1 MSAQQRYRTMIPLL
15 TSLYMSEDSI
25 SRTNTLREGLMALT
39 DCCEGEWPNIR
50 KDADRLLRVWASKE
64 TGAAAAELMGQIQ
77 NVLGECADEAP
88 RLIINEVE
96 SEGESVAISVIRHD
110 PPQMTMSTPLTAL
123 APMYRDIVESA
134 AEDSDDE
141 ESEEVEEEEEED
153 EEEGMEVEKRRVRG
167 RDYWFEEKTNK
178 LYAVTADDDV
188 GDEVGILMASGAPV
202 FRNA

>member
-1 MSAQQRYRTMIPLL
+1 
-15 TSLYMSEDSI
+15 
-25 SRTNTLREGLMALT
+25 MALT
-39 DCCEGEWPNIR
+39 DCCEGEWSIIR

-77 NVLGECADEAP
+77 NVLGECAEEAP
-88 RLIINEVE
+88 RLIINEAE

-110 PPQMTMSTPLTAL
+110 PPQMSTPLSAL
-123 APMYRDIVESA
+123 NGAKIVYPGIVESEA
-134 AEDSDDE
+134 EAEAEAEDSDDE
-141 ESEEVEEEEEED
+141 AEEEESEEEEEE

-188 GDEVGILMASGAPV
+188 GDEVGILLASGAPV